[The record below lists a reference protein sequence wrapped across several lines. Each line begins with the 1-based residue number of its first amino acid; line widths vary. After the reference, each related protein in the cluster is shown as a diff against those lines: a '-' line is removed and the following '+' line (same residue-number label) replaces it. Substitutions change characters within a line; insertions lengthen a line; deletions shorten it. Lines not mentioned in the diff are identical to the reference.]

1 MLVTHAGTH
10 MHIQTRNMHV
20 VAVSGLRLKACDIDG
35 ALFYLTTIAYL
46 FDFDFD
52 TDPPFGLLRISFA
65 LLRGIVQWCDGSFV
79 SVSTDHLTKLQP
91 WPLTAAYTA
100 SLTASSHQAQNRA

>member
-20 VAVSGLRLKACDIDG
+20 VAVSGLRLGHAKACDIDR

-46 FDFDFD
+46 FDFS
-52 TDPPFGLLRISFA
+52 TLTPPLWPSAHLFCITQRY
-65 LLRGIVQWCDGSFV
+65 
-79 SVSTDHLTKLQP
+79 STVV
-91 WPLTAAYTA
+91 
-100 SLTASSHQAQNRA
+100 